1 MTGRF
6 TGKVALVTGG
16 GSGLGR
22 GTALAF
28 AREGATVVAVGR
40 RDEPLAETVGLI
52 EAEGGTASHI
62 TADVADEADVERMVA
77 TAVERHGALDIAH
90 NNAGI
95 FGPSGPVADND
106 AAEWRSVIDANLVGV
121 FLCMKYEIAHMREH
135 GGGDI
140 VNTSST
146 LGPHTRYPHYSAY
159 SAAKAGMATLTR
171 VAALDHVADKV
182 RINIVS
188 PGTIA
193 GPLSKLPGET
203 DEERDAR
210 YAPLVPL
217 GRIGQVDDVAAAVL
231 WLCSPESGFVVGHD
245 LVIDGGL
252 TA

>member
-6 TGKVALVTGG
+6 TGKVALVTGA

-40 RDEPLAETVGLI
+40 RAEPLARTVELI
-52 EAEGGTASHI
+52 ESEGGTASHV
-62 TADVADEADVERMVA
+62 TADVARESDVQRMVA

-90 NNAGI
+90 NNAGV
-95 FGPSGPVADND
+95 FGPAGPVADND
-106 AAEWRSVIDANLVGV
+106 TGEWRAVLDANLVGA
-121 FLCMKYEIAHMREH
+121 FLCMKHEIAHMREH

-146 LGPHTRYPHYSAY
+146 IGPHTRYPHYSAY
-159 SAAKAGMATLTR
+159 SAAKAGLSALTR
-171 VAALDHVADKV
+171 VAALDHIGDKV
-182 RINIVS
+182 RINVVS
-188 PGTIA
+188 PGTVA
-193 GPLSKLPGET
+193 GPMSKLPGES
-203 DEERDAR
+203 DEERNAR
-210 YAPLVPL
+210 YAPLVPI
-217 GRIGQVDDVAAAVL
+217 GRIGEVDEVAAAVL
-231 WLCSPESGFVVGHD
+231 WLCSPESGFIVGHD